1 MLYRNR
7 LALNELK
14 ICCFSITEGYTRAE
28 RNGSLSSRQ
37 TLAHTRKSHSAVFPI
52 TNGTLPLFF
61 FFSSHCLRSNVR
73 VHCFLWSHQCQE
85 VKKKRASPLKKN
97 HKKKAECVVCVFWAV
112 QLACFRCE
120 SYLTRSHPWLSS
132 NKNHHTTPNEW
143 QFFHSRRQSTMW
155 CW

>member
-52 TNGTLPLFF
+52 TNRTLPLFF
-61 FFSSHCLRSNVR
+61 SSVLIVCVAMSECTV
-73 VHCFLWSHQCQE
+73 FYE
-85 VKKKRASPLKKN
+85 VISARKLKKTSEPTGKKK

-132 NKNHHTTPNEW
+132 NKNHHTTLNEW
-143 QFFHSRRQSTMW
+143 QFFHTRRRSTMW

>member
-61 FFSSHCLRSNVR
+61 FSSVLI
-73 VHCFLWSHQCQE
+73 
-85 VKKKRASPLKKN
+85 
-97 HKKKAECVVCVFWAV
+97 VCVAMSECTVFYEVISA
-112 QLACFRCE
+112 R
-120 SYLTRSHPWLSS
+120 
-132 NKNHHTTPNEW
+132 K
-143 QFFHSRRQSTMW
+143 
-155 CW
+155 